1 MKLNKKF
8 LAIMLAMGCV
18 SAMGAISVSAESEEN
33 NSTIIEEPGD
43 DGDDSDSDDLDNID
57 LGNDDIFGEPEDNS
71 SNTDTDNTD
80 NNTNNVPVIDNV
92 TPTPVT
98 PTTPIPSTP
107 QTGDL
112 GIILSSVAAALS
124 AGGIAVSK
132 RISK

>member
-8 LAIMLAMGCV
+8 LAIMLAMGCI

-43 DGDDSDSDDLDNID
+43 DGDDEDLGNID
-57 LGNDDIFGEPEDNS
+57 LGNDDIFDEPEDNS
-71 SNTDTDNTD
+71 SNTVTDNTD
-80 NNTNNVPVIDNV
+80 NNTTNVPVIDNV
-92 TPTPVT
+92 TPT

-124 AGGIAVSK
+124 AGGIAVGK

>member
-8 LAIMLAMGCV
+8 LAIMLAMGCI

-33 NSTIIEEPGD
+33 NSTIIEEPD
-43 DGDDSDSDDLDNID
+43 DDDDDSEDLGDID
-57 LGNDDIFGEPEDNS
+57 LGNDDIFDEPEDNS

-124 AGGIAVSK
+124 AGGIAVGK